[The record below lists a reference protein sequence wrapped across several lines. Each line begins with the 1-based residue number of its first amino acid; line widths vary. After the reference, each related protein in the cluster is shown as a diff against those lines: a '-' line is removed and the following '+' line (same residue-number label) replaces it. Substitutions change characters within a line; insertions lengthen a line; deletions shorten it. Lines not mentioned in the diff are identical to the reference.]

1 MEYNDNAIAKTAYI
15 RFIII
20 CFPGNMKFQGRIVFD
35 PIMSRNL

>member
-15 RFIII
+15 RFII

>member
-15 RFIII
+15 RF
-20 CFPGNMKFQGRIVFD
+20 MKFQSRIVFD